1 MRTLR
6 PGPVTVQT
14 APPLE
19 SAFDGPRP
27 PGHLD
32 DGEPRPDAVLNP
44 FSVYRKGENV
54 LRRQLGALAG
64 WHLVNII
71 RSYDLSALSH
81 AELTA
86 FPPEELIELIVAA
99 VREGASIER

>member
-1 MRTLR
+1 MREDRLAAR
-6 PGPVTVQT
+6 V
-14 APPLE
+14 
-19 SAFDGPRP
+19 
-27 PGHLD
+27 
-32 DGEPRPDAVLNP
+32 
-44 FSVYRKGENV
+44 
-54 LRRQLGALAG
+54 GALAG

-99 VREGASIER
+99 VREEASIER